1 MMNSVRQQAFQRV
14 STLTTFL
21 STPLSILLYLFHR
34 IFDTNDDNVIN
45 FREFIIAFATFL
57 NETIDKQIKLSFK
70 IYDPEDK
77 GYVEKST
84 LLEIMKDAIKG
95 LGTLELP
102 DEIIE
107 EIVEETFR
115 DLKKYQVDK
124 NGVDFTGQVIKND
137 KGGDSKRKPL
147 PEEVLKGG
155 VVTFEMYEKMV
166 YENNDIIKWLAIDL
180 HRICQGAKLI
190 TSDKAVIKNITK

>member
-1 MMNSVRQQAFQRV
+1 M
-14 STLTTFL
+14 
-21 STPLSILLYLFHR
+21 
-34 IFDTNDDNVIN
+34 
-45 FREFIIAFATFL
+45 
-57 NETIDKQIKLSFK
+57 SFK

-84 LLEIMKDAIKG
+84 LLEIMRDAIKG

-124 NGVDFTGQVIKND
+124 NGADFTG
-137 KGGDSKRKPL
+137 
-147 PEEVLKGG
+147 
-155 VVTFEMYEKMV
+155 
-166 YENNDIIKWLAIDL
+166 
-180 HRICQGAKLI
+180 
-190 TSDKAVIKNITK
+190 